1 MMLVMPISP
10 RITHWKMGGSS
21 GSVATGREDGAKELS
36 GTVSVSELG
45 GRVAVEVFSTSGT
58 LESGTDSVAGGTD
71 VPGVVAGWVA
81 GFVAGFVVGLLLPEV
96 AGGLVVPGLVAEGF
110 IT

>member
-1 MMLVMPISP
+1 MVVDAPSVV
-10 RITHWKMGGSS
+10 GG
-21 GSVATGREDGAKELS
+21 V
-36 GTVSVSELG
+36 ELG
-45 GRVAVEVFSTSGT
+45 IS
-58 LESGTDSVAGGTD
+58 SVAGGTE
-71 VPGVVAGWVA
+71 VPGVVAGWVV